1 MATMTDDRVDL
12 LERKIDLL
20 TEQVSVITDEVVA
33 QARRRE
39 AMSELT
45 ADLLPLATRGFA
57 LVSDELDE
65 QDISPEDLKRLLLRV
80 AASAGRLD
88 SLLAQLESL
97 ADLAGDA
104 SQLGT
109 EAMTVV
115 IERLADFDRKGYF
128 QFMRQAFGIVDAVV
142 ENYTEE
148 DVAALGDNVVLILDT
163 VKEMTQPDVMALL
176 QSTASALHL
185 QADEVAAGTEQ
196 VPSFFG
202 LLRQLRDPQV
212 RLGMQRALGMLR
224 TISGPQH
231 TGTTTKESN

>member
-1 MATMTDDRVDL
+1 MATITDDRVDL
-12 LERKIDLL
+12 LEHKIDML
-20 TEQVSVITDEVVA
+20 TEQVSVIADEVVA

-45 ADLLPLATRGFA
+45 ADLVPLATRGFA
-57 LVSDELDE
+57 LVSNELDK

-88 SLLAQLESL
+88 SLLVQLESL

-109 EAMTVV
+109 EAMAVV

-176 QSTASALHL
+176 QNTASALHL
-185 QADEVAAGTEQ
+185 QADEVAAGTEE
-196 VPSFFG
+196 VPTLFG

-224 TISGPQH
+224 TISGPQN
-231 TGTTTKESN
+231 TGTTTKERN